1 MEDKMDKYRIG
12 RDVQELS
19 SRIER
24 LENAFLSDRERS
36 DADRRSD
43 WSGSISG
50 DLEAS
55 VDFEKDP
62 VLWELKEGADFP
74 PFLFTLFHLPPNTQ
88 FDVAPQSK
96 TWTCVPE
103 PLIIDVNWDAG
114 GRDEHLRFSDQV
126 FSIIRVTDPNTGI
139 VTAKAIYSAT
149 LTARNGRSIDW
160 AGGYIG
166 PPYVPGYYAGPS
178 FHVTLRSAGGA
189 GLFKYYDQFSVFCG
203 ANYTVW
209 FESDFPP
216 GLYDLV
222 TGATW
227 EMGSWR
233 VARC

>member
-1 MEDKMDKYRIG
+1 MDMYSIG
-12 RDVQELS
+12 RDVEELR
-19 SRIER
+19 SRLER
-24 LENAFLSDRERS
+24 LEDACLSGRERL

-62 VLWELKEGADFP
+62 ILWELEEGAQFP
-74 PFLFTLFHLPPNTQ
+74 PFLFYLFGLPPNTHLR
-88 FDVAPQSK
+88 VPPQSK

-114 GRDEHLRFSDQV
+114 GRDEHFRFSDQV

-139 VTAKAIYSAT
+139 VKATAIYSAR

-166 PPYVPGYYAGPS
+166 PPYVPSHYVGPS
-178 FHVTLRSAGGA
+178 FHVTLRGAGGA
-189 GLFKYYDQFSVFCG
+189 GLFKYDTRFSVGCG
-203 ANYTVW
+203 ADHMVN
-209 FESDFPP
+209 FSSDFPP

-227 EMGSWR
+227 ELPSWH